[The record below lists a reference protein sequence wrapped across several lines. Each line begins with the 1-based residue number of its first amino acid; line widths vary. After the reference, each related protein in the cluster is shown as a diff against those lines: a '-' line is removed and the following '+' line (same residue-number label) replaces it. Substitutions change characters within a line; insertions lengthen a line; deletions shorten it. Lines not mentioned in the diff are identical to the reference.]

1 MEWVVKSIKL
11 ISKQL
16 TCCYIIKKIN
26 MVHKQNKKNEKET
39 FITRKA
45 RKKTILTLTNKK
57 KTHSP
62 KLRTPSFL
70 SHHTNTT
77 SRNTLKHT

>member
-1 MEWVVKSIKL
+1 MG
-11 ISKQL
+11 SKK
-16 TCCYIIKKIN
+16 YKIN
-26 MVHKQNKKNEKET
+26 KQTTYLLLYYQENKYGTQTKQKKNEKET

-45 RKKTILTLTNKK
+45 RKKNHTHTNKQK